1 MPIFEIEQYEIHTAT
16 YRLSADSEA
25 DAIAKLFDG
34 DGEFVDNSQEY
45 IETCEDLGLP
55 VDEYPELADQLR
67 RRGIALGECV
77 IPSIRSIEQL
87 D

>member
-1 MPIFEIEQYEIHTAT
+1 MPMFEIEQYEIHKAT
-16 YRLSADSEA
+16 YRLRADSEA

-45 IETCEDLGLP
+45 VETCEDLGLP
-55 VDEYPELADQLR
+55 VDEYPQLAEQLR
-67 RRGIALGECV
+67 KRGVALGESV